1 MRDGKI
7 FKKNHKIVV
16 RKIEDETILM
26 PLYSTSKE
34 IDCIYTLNDAAA
46 RIWKLIDGK
55 RTLGKIKKI
64 FLDEFDVTEEELADF
79 LKDLE
84 EIRAIG

>member
-7 FKKNHKIVV
+7 FKKSPKIVV

-26 PLYSTSKE
+26 PLYSTSEE

-46 RIWKLIDGK
+46 RIWELVDGK

-84 EIRAIG
+84 EIRAIS

>member
-7 FKKNHKIVV
+7 FKKNPKIVV

-26 PLYSTSKE
+26 PLYSTSEE

-46 RIWKLIDGK
+46 RIWELVDGK

-64 FLDEFDVTEEELADF
+64 FLDEFEVTEEELADF

-84 EIRAIG
+84 EIRAIS

>member
-7 FKKNHKIVV
+7 FKKNPKIVV

-26 PLYSTSKE
+26 PLYSTSEE

-46 RIWKLIDGK
+46 RIWELIDGK

-84 EIRAIG
+84 EIRAIS

>member
-7 FKKNHKIVV
+7 FKKNPKIVV

-26 PLYSTSKE
+26 PLYSTSEE

-46 RIWKLIDGK
+46 RIWELIDGK

-64 FLDEFDVTEEELADF
+64 FLDEFAVTEEELADF

-84 EIRAIG
+84 EIRAIC

>member
-7 FKKNHKIVV
+7 FKKNSKIVV

-26 PLYSTSKE
+26 PLYSTSEE

-46 RIWKLIDGK
+46 RIWELIDGK

-64 FLDEFDVTEEELADF
+64 FLDEFDVAEEELADF

-84 EIRAIG
+84 EIRAVS

>member
-7 FKKNHKIVV
+7 FKKNSKIVV

-26 PLYSTSKE
+26 PLYSTSDE

-46 RIWKLIDGK
+46 RIWELVDGK

-84 EIRAIG
+84 EIRAIS

>member
-7 FKKNHKIVV
+7 FKKNSKIVV

-26 PLYSTSKE
+26 PLYSTSEE

-46 RIWKLIDGK
+46 KIWELVDGK

-84 EIRAIG
+84 EIRAIS

>member
-7 FKKNHKIVV
+7 FKKNSKIVV

-26 PLYSTSKE
+26 PLYSTSEE

-46 RIWKLIDGK
+46 RIWELIDGK

-64 FLDEFDVTEEELADF
+64 FLDEFAVTEEELADF

-84 EIRAIG
+84 EIRAIC

>member
-1 MRDGKI
+1 MKDGKI
-7 FKKNHKIVV
+7 FKKNPKIVV

-26 PLYSTSKE
+26 PLYSTSEE

-46 RIWKLIDGK
+46 RIWELIDGK

-84 EIRAIG
+84 EIRAIS

>member
-7 FKKNHKIVV
+7 FKKNSKIVV

-26 PLYSTSKE
+26 PLYSTSEE

-46 RIWKLIDGK
+46 RIWELVDGK

-84 EIRAIG
+84 E

>member
-7 FKKNHKIVV
+7 IKKNHKIVV

-26 PLYSTSKE
+26 PLYSTSEE

-46 RIWKLIDGK
+46 RIWELIDGK

>member
-7 FKKNHKIVV
+7 FKKNPKIVV

-26 PLYSTSKE
+26 PIYSTSEE

-46 RIWKLIDGK
+46 RIWELINGK

-84 EIRAIG
+84 EIRAIS

>member
-7 FKKNHKIVV
+7 FKKNSKIVV

-26 PLYSTSKE
+26 PLYSTSEE

-46 RIWKLIDGK
+46 RIWELIDGK

-64 FLDEFDVTEEELADF
+64 FLDEFDITEEELADF

-84 EIRAIG
+84 EIRAIS

>member
-7 FKKNHKIVV
+7 FKKSPKIVV

-26 PLYSTSKE
+26 PLYSTSEE

-46 RIWKLIDGK
+46 RIWELIDGK

-64 FLDEFDVTEEELADF
+64 FLDEFDVTEQELADF

-84 EIRAIG
+84 EIRAIS

>member
-7 FKKNHKIVV
+7 FKKNPKIVV

-26 PLYSTSKE
+26 PLYSTSEE

-46 RIWKLIDGK
+46 RIWELVDGK

-64 FLDEFDVTEEELADF
+64 FLDEFDVTQEELADF

-84 EIRAIG
+84 EIRAIS

>member
-7 FKKNHKIVV
+7 FKKNPKIVV

-26 PLYSTSKE
+26 PLYSTSEE

-46 RIWKLIDGK
+46 RIWELVDGK

-64 FLDEFDVTEEELADF
+64 FLDEFDITEEELADF

-84 EIRAIG
+84 EIRAIS

>member
-7 FKKNHKIVV
+7 FKKNSKIVV

-26 PLYSTSKE
+26 PLYSTSEE

-46 RIWKLIDGK
+46 RIWELVDGK

-64 FLDEFDVTEEELADF
+64 FLDEFEVTEEELADF

-84 EIRAIG
+84 EIRAIC

>member
-1 MRDGKI
+1 MRDVKI
-7 FKKNHKIVV
+7 FKKNPKIVV

-26 PLYSTSKE
+26 PLYSTSEE

-46 RIWKLIDGK
+46 RIWELIDGK

>member
-1 MRDGKI
+1 MKDGKI
-7 FKKNHKIVV
+7 FKKNPKIVV

-26 PLYSTSKE
+26 PLYSTSEE
-34 IDCIYTLNDAAA
+34 IDCIYTLNEAAA
-46 RIWKLIDGK
+46 RIWELIDGK
-55 RTLGKIKKI
+55 RALGKIKKI

-84 EIRAIG
+84 EIRAIS

>member
-7 FKKNHKIVV
+7 FKKNPKIVV

-26 PLYSTSKE
+26 PLYSTSEE

-46 RIWKLIDGK
+46 RIWELIDGK

-64 FLDEFDVTEEELADF
+64 FLDEFDITEEELADF

-84 EIRAIG
+84 EIRAIS

>member
-7 FKKNHKIVV
+7 FKKNPKIVV

-26 PLYSTSKE
+26 PLYTTSKE
-34 IDCIYTLNDAAA
+34 IDYIYTLNDAAA